1 MVTIRYVCAGAC
13 VIVLSLALS
22 VNPWF
27 LSACLNAS
35 VIVSSALRQPC
46 LLACLPACLPRVV
59 CDSPHQSVAFVR
71 LCLGRVN
78 HVVTPPLCNIMP
90 GWPGV
95 CLLRLCITDR
105 QIQSSHTVA
114 LLASH
119 VTVCKC
125 FTIQCLYNALVI

>member
-1 MVTIRYVCAGAC
+1 MVFECLLECQRDC
-13 VIVLSLALS
+13 VSGTL
-22 VNPWF
+22 
-27 LSACLNAS
+27 C
-35 VIVSSALRQPC
+35 QPC

-59 CDSPHQSVAFVR
+59 CDSPRQSVAFVR

-78 HVVTPPLCNIMP
+78 HVITPPLCNIIMP

-125 FTIQCLYNALVI
+125 FTIQCLLQRFSHIVLMSQILSVYAFHATQAP